1 MELRFGMND
10 FQYNLANLNSAE
22 NLLKY
27 ILNKSPIHKKFRN
40 SSAWLNFEIKE
51 GAVVHHYVN
60 KSVPSERNEFHCHI
74 TSFTNPFEGLGG
86 YTMHYFEKKE
96 WKVFVFVDVDQVLG
110 MISRLQRSI
119 DDQLI
124 SEVAAKRAIHSE
136 KYD

>member
-1 MELRFGMND
+1 
-10 FQYNLANLNSAE
+10 
-22 NLLKY
+22 
-27 ILNKSPIHKKFRN
+27 
-40 SSAWLNFEIKE
+40 
-51 GAVVHHYVN
+51 
-60 KSVPSERNEFHCHI
+60 
-74 TSFTNPFEGLGG
+74 
-86 YTMHYFEKKE
+86 MHYFEKKE